1 MCGRDPANGL
11 AVRHV
16 DQADVGDVLDEQFR
30 QPRVGARIVQ
40 LHREERARARHQRKS
55 KGRLLGGRPG
65 RLLTL
70 DHADPIQHLGAEASE
85 RLQHSQVLRAQDG
98 RSIKRQVEVSRQMA
112 LQEEG
117 GNERRAIGGKALVL
131 EWWRR

>member
-1 MCGRDPANGL
+1 
-11 AVRHV
+11 
-16 DQADVGDVLDEQFR
+16 
-30 QPRVGARIVQ
+30 
-40 LHREERARARHQRKS
+40 
-55 KGRLLGGRPG
+55 G

-131 EWWRR
+131 EWWRRQRFDRPGAEYGDVARRHPQGEGVIIAELHMRRERESDL